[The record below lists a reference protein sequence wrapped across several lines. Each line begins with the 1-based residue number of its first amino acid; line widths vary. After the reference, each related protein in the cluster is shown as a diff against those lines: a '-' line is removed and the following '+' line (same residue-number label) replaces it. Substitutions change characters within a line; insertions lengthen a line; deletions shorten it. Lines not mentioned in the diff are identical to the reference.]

1 MSDIPLRADVM
12 CADGPCGE
20 SMTVIVNPVTRK
32 VTHIVVRDKTFPP
45 PIERLVPLEHVAE
58 TTSDS
63 IRLSCTKA
71 EAAAMEPFLE
81 VQYIETDTYAQV
93 YPHYDVYMAPYVVP
107 TGATVKL
114 PMEVERVPPGQL
126 AFRRG
131 TRVEASDGYIG
142 TVGELLIEPESGQIT
157 HIVLKEGHLWGKRE
171 LTLPL
176 SAIDRVEDE
185 TVYLKIDKRAV
196 ESLPTI
202 PLKRSYTRGEAGI
215 DLVARVF
222 DDPGSASK
230 ALEVVEDLHR
240 RGKFK
245 ILNAAVLA
253 KDEDGKVNLRD
264 VKDIDPKRGGLFGAI
279 TGGLVGLLGGPVGVV
294 VGALVGAGAGGLIG
308 KWVDKGFSDEFLTEL
323 QEQLKPGS
331 SALVVL
337 LEHHWLQPMSES
349 LSDLGGMVFE
359 QTITDTLVDQLLA
372 DSDTEE

>member
-1 MSDIPLRADVM
+1 VELAVERTVLRRKQEEVGMSDIPLHADVM

-185 TVYLKIDKRAV
+185 
-196 ESLPTI
+196 
-202 PLKRSYTRGEAGI
+202 GI

-230 ALEVVEDLHR
+230 ALKVVEDLHR

-308 KWVDKGFSDEFLTEL
+308 KWVDKGFSDRFLTEL